1 MVTAVF
7 TKYASN
13 KTIKH
18 YQQPAQNFQHP
29 TTFTSK
35 DSLANVY
42 LIENKFGSLEEC
54 IVSVKTKITEQC
66 EEVIGIIRNTNKTA
80 KSALDLA
87 MSNSALISE
96 NTKKISSHE
105 FDYQTLL
112 ERLKSLQTEKKK
124 LKEELE
130 ESKNRSMRK
139 LLIFQNIQQDHKKES

>member
-1 MVTAVF
+1 
-7 TKYASN
+7 
-13 KTIKH
+13 
-18 YQQPAQNFQHP
+18 
-29 TTFTSK
+29 
-35 DSLANVY
+35 
-42 LIENKFGSLEEC
+42 
-54 IVSVKTKITEQC
+54 
-66 EEVIGIIRNTNKTA
+66 
-80 KSALDLA
+80 